1 MAPPK
6 RYYIRLTTVAPPAPS
21 TDFDSA
27 DFVWSLIKLNSTY
40 TGDCVRITDGVSSVD
55 IGFTDGPSE
64 EDEYLYFGD
73 GLQWVDA
80 AALAA
85 SGLEDADGH
94 YHIEGIYDQNTG
106 VYLSQRDLS
115 VTVDPIRL
123 VLNSHVSEKP
133 AIWFPG
139 TGDNGLHDDS
149 ATVSLDN
156 FATGGATVFTHML
169 NSGDP
174 LGRRI
179 WSKGASDYLAFV
191 DYSTL
196 QLGVDRATT
205 DSLWTMAFGVPPFS
219 ETTEDIYCTITVK
232 IDDTSASNTAE
243 FDINGEAW
251 ENAVATI
258 SGSGMKS
265 DNSASKFC
273 WGAGASGATDQALGG
288 YATTLAIWKDL
299 IE

>member
-1 MAPPK
+1 MALPK
-6 RYYIRLTTVAPPAPS
+6 RYFIRLTTVEPPEPS

-27 DFVWSLIKLNSTY
+27 DFVWSLLKLNSSY
-40 TGDCVRITDGVSSVD
+40 TDDCLRISDGISSVD
-55 IGFTDGPSE
+55 IGFTDGPA
-64 EDEYLYFGD
+64 EDDGSYFGD

-106 VYLSQRDLS
+106 AFLSQRNFS
-115 VTVDPIRL
+115 TTVDPIRL
-123 VLNSHVSEKP
+123 VLNSPISEKP
-133 AIWFPG
+133 AIWFSG
-139 TGDNGLHDDS
+139 TGDNGLHDDNL
-149 ATVSLDN
+149 TVSLDN
-156 FATGGATVFTHML
+156 FATGGATVLTHMM
-169 NSGDP
+169 NVGDP
-174 LGRRI
+174 SGRRI
-179 WSKGASDYLAFV
+179 WSKGANDYLAFV
-191 DYSTL
+191 DYSTI
-196 QLGVDRATT
+196 QLGVDRATA

-219 ETTEDIYCTITVK
+219 ATTDETYCLITTK
-232 IDDTSASNTAE
+232 IDDTSASNSAE
-243 FDINGEAW
+243 FDINGIDW
-251 ENAVATI
+251 ETAVATI

-273 WGAGASGATDQALGG
+273 WGAGAAGASDQALSS